1 MVSVSKA
8 SKSKV
13 IQVCLISPH
22 PLVIGELRAA
32 FPKAGFK
39 VFDVRVEDRP
49 NPELDKL
56 ALPSAQ
62 VYALD
67 GQGGGR
73 AVERL
78 AGWILGKQAGSAVL
92 VLESDFG
99 DNVAFPLLKSG
110 VKGLLRYAEVREQL
124 ARATKALAGGGYWVP
139 RALLAKFVDVLLK
152 GGGPSASSPPEE
164 LSPRERQVMDALLEN
179 LANKEIAA
187 RLNISERTVKFHVSS
202 ILSKYKVQRR
212 ADLILRFYQEKQTES

>member
-1 MVSVSKA
+1 MTVPKA
-8 SKSKV
+8 STSRA
-13 IQVCLISPH
+13 IHVCLISPH
-22 PLVIGELRAA
+22 PLVIGELKSA

-39 VFDVRVEDRP
+39 VSDVRIEDKP
-49 NPELDKL
+49 NPEFEQM
-56 ALPSAQ
+56 ALPEAN

-73 AVERL
+73 SVERL
-78 AGWILGKQAGSAVL
+78 AGWILAKQAGASVL
-92 VLESDFG
+92 VLESEFG
-99 DNVAFPLLKSG
+99 DDVAFPLLKAG
-110 VKGLLRYAEVREQL
+110 VRGLLRYAEVREQL
-124 ARATKALAGGGYWVP
+124 ARAAKALAGGGYWVP

-152 GGGPSASSPPEE
+152 GGGAASGAPPEE

-202 ILSKYKVQRR
+202 ILAKYKVQRR
-212 ADLILRFYQEKQTES
+212 ADLILRFYQEKRSES